1 MKFCVILQNTEIV
14 DVINNVIKTGHIFKM
29 ALAIEQC
36 RYVVK
41 LYYESYSP
49 VTVNRSM
56 QNLRSRNLVICKY
69 KVIDRRQTW

>member
-1 MKFCVILQNTEIV
+1 MKFCVMLQNTEIV

-49 VTVNRSM
+49 VTVIRSM
-56 QNLRSRNLVICKY
+56 QNTIFRIKNLIICKY
-69 KVIDRRQTW
+69 TLLPHR